1 MNHLSKYRRVV
12 AILGISIYF
21 LFFYAAFVKATPS
34 KVPDVLFNGEQLFE
48 GIFFAKGPV
57 AEQLPEIKRIVEGK
71 TSSLSKTQLADLTA
85 KQILIKELIKKEHPT
100 AFDDFKANIN
110 THNYAIVQ
118 RSIDEMIK
126 MIIEASYNLTDKKI
140 SKDEYIKIHYSKSMS
155 SQTLTVDHCIIVICS
170 LVVDTEIQVALIAA
184 VTSVKLLT
192 KAESDLQ
199 KEVIV
204 NAIISNL

>member
-71 TSSLSKTQLADLTA
+71 TSSLSKNSVSGLNGEAD
-85 KQILIKELIKKEHPT
+85 
-100 AFDDFKANIN
+100 FN
-110 THNYAIVQ
+110 
-118 RSIDEMIK
+118 
-126 MIIEASYNLTDKKI
+126 
-140 SKDEYIKIHYSKSMS
+140 
-155 SQTLTVDHCIIVICS
+155 
-170 LVVDTEIQVALIAA
+170 
-184 VTSVKLLT
+184 
-192 KAESDLQ
+192 
-199 KEVIV
+199 
-204 NAIISNL
+204 